1 MPHVKRFPN
10 PVPWEEKAAIELRE
24 TPERRRAA
32 LEKFQRKLEEITEF
46 KPYME
51 QQFLLGFLR
60 TRKFDVDSAV
70 KAYKKF
76 FKMRTYNPAK
86 YFPMGQG
93 TLELH
98 RHYSFGSLT
107 ALSRRNPIDN
117 TMVLILR
124 VGEWTPES
132 GFDLS
137 DLFTP
142 VAVVLLAYGM
152 DDATQ
157 VNGVRFILDL
167 RDLCLGHL
175 KYFPFS
181 AIQALVE
188 VVQGAFPVRF
198 KGFHILENSIV
209 FNYLYLM
216 TKPFLSRKI
225 KKRILVHGNDV
236 RRLHEHIC
244 PSILPEEY
252 DGLDGPFRWRHFVEP
267 LDEIHDKVVDFSH
280 HGYNVL

>member
-1 MPHVKRFPN
+1 MSVETAPVAKVWWMSLATDINVMPHVKRFPN

-157 VNGVRFILDL
+157 
-167 RDLCLGHL
+167 
-175 KYFPFS
+175 
-181 AIQALVE
+181 ALVE